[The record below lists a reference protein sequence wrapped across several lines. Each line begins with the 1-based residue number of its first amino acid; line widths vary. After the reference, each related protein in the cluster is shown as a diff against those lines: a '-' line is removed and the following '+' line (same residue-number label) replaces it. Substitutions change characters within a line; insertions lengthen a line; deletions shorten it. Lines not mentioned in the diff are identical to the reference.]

1 MRFAK
6 PALDIPA
13 QIALLEARGLHV
25 PDHARAAHYLR
36 HISYYR
42 LRAYWMTLEAPAA
55 PEQDHGFV
63 PGTSFDDVLN
73 LYIFDRHLRL
83 LIIDAIERIEV
94 AVRGVWALHMATRH
108 GPHGYLDPALYK
120 KAHFFTRGLT
130 AFEEEFERSRD
141 SFILHYK
148 RKYTAPV
155 LPPVWMAAEIMSFG
169 QLSKWIE
176 NLRTSADRQAL
187 ARGFGID
194 ERVFC
199 SFLRHLTV
207 VRNICA
213 HHGRLWDRQLTVTMM
228 VPTHP
233 GDLAR
238 SMNPAA
244 PAAIYNCL
252 ALLAHMLAVIAPRSR
267 WSTDLEQLIAD
278 TPKLNIALMGFPND
292 WRNRPTWNLP

>member
-36 HISYYR
+36 FISYYR
-42 LRAYWMTLEAPAA
+42 LRACWMTMEAPAA
-55 PEQDHGFV
+55 PGQDHGFM

-94 AVRGVWALHMATRH
+94 AVRAVWALHMATNH
-108 GPHGYLDPALYK
+108 GPHGYLEPGLYRK
-120 KAHFFTRGLT
+120 PYYFARGLV
-130 AFEEEFERSRD
+130 AFEEEFDRSRD
-141 SFILHYK
+141 SFIEHYK
-148 RKYTAPV
+148 GKYRTPA
-155 LPPVWMAAEIMSFG
+155 LPPVWMAAEILSFG

-187 ARGFGID
+187 ARSFGID
-194 ERVFC
+194 ERLFC

-213 HHGRLWDRQLTVTMM
+213 HHGRLWT
-228 VPTHP
+228 
-233 GDLAR
+233 G
-238 SMNPAA
+238 S
-244 PAAIYNCL
+244 
-252 ALLAHMLAVIAPRSR
+252 
-267 WSTDLEQLIAD
+267 
-278 TPKLNIALMGFPND
+278 
-292 WRNRPTWNLP
+292 